1 MQHGKGE
8 VNSYTDLPQI
18 IKKIPNNNLILHLKK
33 LEKEYFFKKKHKV
46 SRKREIIKIRA
57 IIK

>member
-33 LEKEYFFKKKHKV
+33 LEKEYFF
-46 SRKREIIKIRA
+46 
-57 IIK
+57 

>member
-18 IKKIPNNNLILHLKK
+18 IKKIPKKDLILHLKK
-33 LEKEYFFKKKHKV
+33 LEKEYFFFKKAQ
-46 SRKREIIKIRA
+46 S
-57 IIK
+57 